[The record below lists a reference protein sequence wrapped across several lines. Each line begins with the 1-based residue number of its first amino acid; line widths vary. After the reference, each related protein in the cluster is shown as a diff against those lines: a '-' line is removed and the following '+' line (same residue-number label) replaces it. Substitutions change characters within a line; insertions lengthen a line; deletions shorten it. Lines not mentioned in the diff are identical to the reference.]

1 MNYIYDVLC
10 NFQNVYYDFYD
21 WNKTDDILRIR
32 KIPIIKVNDEVY
44 LDLKNNNVKVSYDFL
59 ENIKNKTEVFKNK
72 YIDKINYSCII
83 ANNLEAFIIRFDNK
97 GNSIYKSSML
107 IDEEREVLEDIND
120 YNCVTIKYEIVSKN
134 KLCLYTRNEE
144 FYINKITKDI
154 DKFYNNKE
162 YEKLKYLYYECF
174 NLTDD
179 NYTKIK
185 NELINSLTDYTNI
198 VKINNFIKMTNA

>member
-83 ANNLEAFIIRFDNK
+83 ANNLEAFIIKFDNK

-174 NLTDD
+174 NLTDY

>member
-83 ANNLEAFIIRFDNK
+83 ANNLEAFIIKFDNK

-144 FYINKITKDI
+144 SYIHKITKDI
-154 DKFYNNKE
+154 DKFA
-162 YEKLKYLYYECF
+162 
-174 NLTDD
+174 T
-179 NYTKIK
+179 
-185 NELINSLTDYTNI
+185 
-198 VKINNFIKMTNA
+198 

>member
-83 ANNLEAFIIRFDNK
+83 ANNLEAFIIKFDNK

-134 KLCLYTRNEE
+134 KLCLYTRNQE

-162 YEKLKYLYYECF
+162 YEKLKYLYYECT
-174 NLTDD
+174 LRSLLR
-179 NYTKIK
+179 
-185 NELINSLTDYTNI
+185 NEAFIYNWLILLLYHL
-198 VKINNFIKMTNA
+198 

>member
-83 ANNLEAFIIRFDNK
+83 ANNLEAFIIKFDNK

-120 YNCVTIKYEIVSKN
+120 YNCVTIKYEIVS
-134 KLCLYTRNEE
+134 
-144 FYINKITKDI
+144 KDI

>member
-1 MNYIYDVLC
+1 
-10 NFQNVYYDFYD
+10 
-21 WNKTDDILRIR
+21 
-32 KIPIIKVNDEVY
+32 
-44 LDLKNNNVKVSYDFL
+44 
-59 ENIKNKTEVFKNK
+59 
-72 YIDKINYSCII
+72 
-83 ANNLEAFIIRFDNK
+83 
-97 GNSIYKSSML
+97 ML

-162 YEKLKYLYYECF
+162 YKKLKYLYYECF